1 MVFLQHAE
9 YGIFDTREHMK
20 KIKAL
25 PTAAINNMAVIKQ
38 KMPEKKH
45 MLIGICLCFI
55 LAVLLFLLSQTV
67 RSEQAELTKKGEAVF
82 SPVDGIIY
90 EMLIPKGQQV
100 RKGDA
105 IIRFDPAYIRTQV
118 AAIREYLRLFQ
129 ENRHNPGT
137 LRQIFKPLLGDVFSG
152 ITEEIISLS
161 AIETQ
166 KLAELQQLNREHAKA
181 QIAMRRPSAFIDGK
195 PDPALIQKEKDVRNK
210 IAEAEKALENAS
222 TARSLADKKYRDLT
236 NSLGQANSILYRYLE
251 EEYNKALLRQKN
263 EYLYAPFDAVAGI
276 HYVGKGSAVQKDQI
290 LMDLHPQNAQEW
302 WVRAVFAK
310 DDAKKLKE
318 RDICTVETEDG
329 IELEARIF
337 SIEEGQNKTVVK
349 LFILDPPKD
358 LQASEFVTVENK

>member
-1 MVFLQHAE
+1 ME
-9 YGIFDTREHMK
+9 

-25 PTAAINNMAVIKQ
+25 PNTAVTNMAVIKQ

-45 MLIGICLCFI
+45 MLIGACLCFI

-67 RSEQAELTKKGEAVF
+67 HSEQAELTKKGEAVY

-90 EMLIPKGQQV
+90 EILIPKGQQV

-118 AAIREYLRLFQ
+118 ASIREYLRLFQ

-137 LRQIFKPLLGDVFSG
+137 LRQIFKPLLGNVFSD
-152 ITEEIISLS
+152 ITEEIANLS
-161 AIETQ
+161 AVETQ
-166 KLAELQQLNREHAKA
+166 KLKELQQLNREHAKA
-181 QIAMRRPSAFIDGK
+181 QVAMRRPSTFIDGK
-195 PDPALIQKEKDVRNK
+195 PDPALVQNEKDVVNK
-210 IAEAEKALENAS
+210 IAEAEKALENAN
-222 TARSLADKKYRDLT
+222 TARALADKKYRDLT
-236 NSLGQANSILYRYLE
+236 NSLGQSNSVLYRYLE

-263 EYLYAPFDAVAGI
+263 EYLYAPFDAIAGI
-276 HYVGKGSAVQKDQI
+276 HYVNKGSAVQKDQI
-290 LMDLHPQNAQEW
+290 LMELHPQNAHEW

-337 SIEEGQNKTVVK
+337 SIEEEQDKTIVK
-349 LFILDPPKD
+349 LFILNPPEN
-358 LQASEFVTVENK
+358 LQPSEFVTVESK